1 MSTEVEAVKR
11 HKTNKKSKQIDLSS
25 FDHVPPHNL
34 EAERA
39 VIGALLLNPVLCDEI
54 ISRLRDTDFYSDAN
68 RRVFKN
74 IINLRN
80 DNSGIDVTLLADRMA
95 KSEELEAVG
104 GMAYLAE
111 LMQSVHV
118 TFHATHYADIVR
130 EKSLLRQLI
139 HITSSITQEA
149 YSADAVPKVL
159 LNKSSQQVFELCE
172 SLTMNMIV
180 DIKTALDTVRD
191 YIDSKMRGVVDGIKT
206 GFPRLDE
213 ILEGLHSSELIIVAA
228 RPSMGK
234 TALATN
240 IAEHVAID
248 QKLPVLIVSLEMSAF
263 ELTLRMICS
272 RGRIDSE
279 KIRKNRM
286 LHTDHEKFQIA
297 TNELSTSPIFI
308 DETPSRS
315 ISEIAAVARR
325 LKRQMDLRLIVIDYI
340 GLIEPENSME
350 PRQEQVSK
358 IARRLKGLAR
368 ELKIP
373 VLCLAQL
380 NRQAE
385 MTKDNRPKLS
395 HLRESG
401 AIEQD
406 ADVVVFIHREDR
418 YMSQEEAIQKGLLG
432 KADII
437 VAKQRNGRID
447 DTVLQWTGEFTRFDD
462 PTYHTIEEYNDFTVF
477 AGNSNNEQF
486 ESDAGKWNTNQ
497 KTNYNNIINE
507 NDELDV
513 PDTF

>member
-1 MSTEVEAVKR
+1 MTSESEPIKR
-11 HKTNKKSKQIDLSS
+11 RKSSKKSEPVNLAA
-25 FDHVPPHNL
+25 FDHAPPHNL

-39 VIGALLLNPVLCDEI
+39 VIGALLLNPMLCDDV
-54 ISRLRDTDFYSDAN
+54 ISRLHDTDFYSDAN
-68 RRVFKN
+68 RRIFKN
-74 IINLRN
+74 IIDLRN
-80 DNSGIDVTLLADRMA
+80 DGGGIDITLLADQMS

-118 TFHATHYADIVR
+118 TFHAVYYAAIVR

-149 YSADAVPKVL
+149 YSPDAISKDL

-172 SLTMNMIV
+172 SQTMNMIV
-180 DIKTALDTVRD
+180 DIKTALDSVRD

-213 ILEGLHSSELIIVAA
+213 ILEGLHSNELIIIAA

-248 QKLPVLIVSLEMSAF
+248 QKLPVLMVSLEMSAF

-272 RGRIDSE
+272 RGRIDGE

-286 LHTDHEKFQIA
+286 LQEDHEKFQTA
-297 TNELSTSPIFI
+297 TNELSTSPIYI
-308 DETPSRS
+308 DETPSRT

-325 LKRQMDLRLIVIDYI
+325 LKRQMDLRLLVIDYI

-373 VLCLAQL
+373 IVCLAQL

-418 YMSQEEAIQKGLLG
+418 YMSQEDAIQKGLLG

-447 DTVLQWTGEFTRFDD
+447 DTVLQWIGEFTRFED
-462 PTYHTIEEYNDFTVF
+462 PTYHTVEEYNDFAVYS
-477 AGNSNNEQF
+477 GNASNNRL
-486 ESDAGKWNTNQ
+486 ESPTTQWTSTNQ
-497 KTNYNNIINE
+497 TAKYNTINE
-507 NDELDV
+507 EPEV
-513 PDTF
+513 PDSF

>member
-1 MSTEVEAVKR
+1 MTPELEPVKR
-11 HKTNKKSKQIDLSS
+11 RKSNKKSEPVALSAFDLA
-25 FDHVPPHNL
+25 PPHNL

-39 VIGALLLNPVLCDEI
+39 VIGALLLNPMLCDEV
-54 ISRLRDTDFYSDAN
+54 ISRLRDSDFYSDAN
-68 RRVFKN
+68 RRIFKN
-74 IINLRN
+74 IIELRN
-80 DNSGIDVTLLADRMA
+80 DGGGIDITLLADRMS

-118 TFHATHYADIVR
+118 TFHAVYYAAIVR

-149 YSADAVPKVL
+149 YSPDAISKDL

-180 DIKTALDTVRD
+180 DIKTALDSVRD

-213 ILEGLHSSELIIVAA
+213 ILEGLHSNELIIIAA

-248 QKLPVLIVSLEMSAF
+248 QKLPVLMVSLEMSAF

-272 RGRIDSE
+272 RGRIDGE

-286 LHTDHEKFQIA
+286 LQEDHEKFQTA
-297 TNELSTSPIFI
+297 TNELSNSPIYI
-308 DETPSRS
+308 DETPSRT

-325 LKRQMDLRLIVIDYI
+325 LKRQMDLRLLVIDYI

-373 VLCLAQL
+373 IVCLAQL

-406 ADVVVFIHREDR
+406 ADVVIFIHREDR
-418 YMSQEEAIQKGLLG
+418 FMSQEEAIQKGLLG

-447 DTVLQWTGEFTRFDD
+447 DTVLQWIGEYTRFEDQ
-462 PTYHTIEEYNDFTVF
+462 TYHTVEEYNDFAVYS
-477 AGNSNNEQF
+477 GNANADRIDSTAAQWTSTKQTKNFNP
-486 ESDAGKWNTNQ
+486 
-497 KTNYNNIINE
+497 
-507 NDELDV
+507 DEEPEI
-513 PDTF
+513 PDSF

>member
-1 MSTEVEAVKR
+1 MS
-11 HKTNKKSKQIDLSS
+11 
-25 FDHVPPHNL
+25 
-34 EAERA
+34 
-39 VIGALLLNPVLCDEI
+39 
-54 ISRLRDTDFYSDAN
+54 
-68 RRVFKN
+68 
-74 IINLRN
+74 
-80 DNSGIDVTLLADRMA
+80 

-104 GMAYLAE
+104 GMAYLGE

-118 TFHATHYADIVR
+118 TSHSSFYAAIVR

-139 HITSSITQEA
+139 HLTSSITQDA
-149 YSADAVPKVL
+149 YSPDAAPKDL
-159 LNKSSQQVFELCE
+159 LNKSSQQIFELCE

-180 DIKTALDTVRD
+180 DIKSALDSVRD
-191 YIDSKMRGVVDGIKT
+191 YIDSKMRGIVDGIKT

-213 ILEGLHSSELIIVAA
+213 ILEGLHASELIIIAA

-248 QKLPVLIVSLEMSAF
+248 QKLPVLMVSLEMSAF

-286 LHTDHEKFQIA
+286 LQPDHEKFQAA
-297 TNELSTSPIFI
+297 TNELSSSPIFI
-308 DETPSRS
+308 DETPSRT

-340 GLIEPENSME
+340 GLIEPENAMD

-373 VLCLAQL
+373 VVCLAQL

-406 ADVVVFIHREDR
+406 ADVVIFIHREDR
-418 YMSQEEAIQKGLLG
+418 YMSQEDAIQKGLLG

-437 VAKQRNGRID
+437 IAKQRNGRID
-447 DTVLQWTGEFTRFDD
+447 DTILHWTGEFTRFDD
-462 PTYHTIEEYNDFTVF
+462 PTYHTAEEYDDFNVYSGNINNDK
-477 AGNSNNEQF
+477 F
-486 ESDAGKWNTNQ
+486 EADAGQWATN
-497 KTNYNNIINE
+497 KNTNYNSINL
-507 NDELDV
+507 DEPEV

>member
-1 MSTEVEAVKR
+1 MSTELEVVRRRKSS
-11 HKTNKKSKQIDLSS
+11 KKAAPVDISS

-39 VIGALLLNPVLCDEI
+39 VIGALLLDPMLCDEV
-54 ISRLRDTDFYSDAN
+54 ISRLRESDFYSDAN
-68 RRVFKN
+68 RRIFKN
-74 IINLRN
+74 IIGLRN
-80 DNSGIDVTLLADRMA
+80 DGSGIDITLLADRLS
-95 KSEELEAVG
+95 KGEELEAIG

-118 TFHATHYADIVR
+118 TFHATFYANIVR

-139 HITSSITQEA
+139 HITSSITQDA
-149 YSADAVPKVL
+149 YSPDAVSKDL

-180 DIKTALDTVRD
+180 DIKTALDSVRD
-191 YIDSKMRGVVDGIKT
+191 YIDSKMRGVIDGIKT

-213 ILEGLHSSELIIVAA
+213 ILEGLHSSELIIIAA

-248 QKLPVLIVSLEMSAF
+248 QKLPVLMVSLEMSAF

-286 LHTDHEKFQIA
+286 LQEDHEKFQIA
-297 TNELSTSPIFI
+297 TNELSASPIFI
-308 DETPSRS
+308 DETPSRT

-325 LKRQMDLRLIVIDYI
+325 LKRQMDLKLIVIDYI
-340 GLIEPENSME
+340 GLIEPENPMD

-447 DTVLQWTGEFTRFDD
+447 DTVLQWIGEFTKFED
-462 PTYHTIEEYNDFTVF
+462 PTFHTVEEYNDFAVF
-477 AGNSNNEQF
+477 SGNANNENYAP
-486 ESDAGKWNTNQ
+486 ESGQWTTNQ
-497 KTNYNNIINE
+497 TKNYNI
-507 NDELDV
+507 NDEPEV

>member
-1 MSTEVEAVKR
+1 MLTETKNGKR
-11 HKTNKKSKQIDLSS
+11 RKQIKNSDAIDTVS
-25 FDHVPPHNL
+25 FEHVPPHNL

-39 VIGALLLNPVLCDEI
+39 VIGALLLNPMLCDEI
-54 ISRLRDTDFYSDAN
+54 ISRLHDIDFYSDAN
-68 RRVFKN
+68 RRIFKN
-74 IINLRN
+74 IIGLRN
-80 DNSGIDVTLLADRMA
+80 DGCGIDITLLADRLS

-104 GMAYLAE
+104 GMAYLGE

-118 TFHATHYADIVR
+118 TFHATYYAAIVR

-139 HITSSITQEA
+139 HITSSITQDA
-149 YSADAVPKVL
+149 YLPDAVSKDL
-159 LNKSSQQVFELCE
+159 LNRSSQQVFELCE

-180 DIKTALDTVRD
+180 DIKTALDSVRD
-191 YIDSKMRGVVDGIKT
+191 YIDNKMRGIMDGIKT

-213 ILEGLHSSELIIVAA
+213 ILEGLHASELIIIAA

-240 IAEHVAID
+240 IAEYVAID
-248 QKLPVLIVSLEMSAF
+248 QKLPVLMVSLEMSAF

-279 KIRKNRM
+279 KIRKNKM
-286 LHTDHEKFQIA
+286 LQADFEKFQIA
-297 TNELSTSPIFI
+297 TNELSASPIYI
-308 DETPSRS
+308 DETPSRT

-325 LKRQMDLRLIVIDYI
+325 LKRQMNLQLLVIDYI
-340 GLIEPENSME
+340 GLIEPENSMD

-373 VLCLAQL
+373 VICLAQL

-406 ADVVVFIHREDR
+406 ADVVIFIHREDR
-418 YMSQEEAIQKGLLG
+418 YMSQEEALQKGLLG

-447 DTVLQWTGEFTRFDD
+447 DTVLQWTGEFTRFED
-462 PTYHTIEEYNDFTVF
+462 PTHHTYEDYNDFTVF
-477 AGNSNNEQF
+477 SGNINNDNF
-486 ESDAGKWNTNQ
+486 ESDAKQWSTNKNVDYNTI
-497 KTNYNNIINE
+497 T
-507 NDELDV
+507 DEPEV

>member
-1 MSTEVEAVKR
+1 MPTEIENVKR
-11 HKTNKKSKQIDLSS
+11 RKTSKKSDAVAAVS

-39 VIGALLLNPVLCDEI
+39 VIGALLLNPMLCDEI
-54 ISRLRDTDFYSDAN
+54 ISRLRATDFYSDAN
-68 RRVFKN
+68 SRIFKN
-74 IINLRN
+74 IIGLRN
-80 DNSGIDVTLLADRMA
+80 DGSGIDITLLTDRMA
-95 KSEELEAVG
+95 RSEELEAVG
-104 GMAYLAE
+104 GMAYLGE
-111 LMQSVHV
+111 LMQSVQV
-118 TFHATHYADIVR
+118 TFHAVYYADIVR

-139 HITSSITQEA
+139 HITSSITQDA
-149 YSADAVPKVL
+149 FSPDAVSKDL
-159 LNKSSQQVFELCE
+159 LNRSSQQVFDLCE

-180 DIKTALDTVRD
+180 DIKSALDSVRD
-191 YIDSKMRGVVDGIKT
+191 YIDGKMRGVIDGIKT

-213 ILEGLHSSELIIVAA
+213 ILEGLHSSELIIIAA

-248 QKLPVLIVSLEMSAF
+248 QKLPVLMVSLEMSAF

-286 LHTDHEKFQIA
+286 LQSDHEKFQIA
-297 TNELSTSPIFI
+297 TNELSGSPIYI
-308 DETPSRS
+308 DETPLRT
-315 ISEIAAVARR
+315 ISEISAVARR

-340 GLIEPENSME
+340 GLIEPENSKD

-373 VLCLAQL
+373 VMCLAQL

-406 ADVVVFIHREDR
+406 ADVVIFIHREDR
-418 YMSQEEAIQKGLLG
+418 YMSQEEAMQKGLLG

-447 DTVLQWTGEFTRFDD
+447 DAVLQWTGEFTRFED
-462 PTYHTIEEYNDFTVF
+462 PTYHTVEEYNEFNVY
-477 AGNSNNEQF
+477 AGSTNNEKF
-486 ESDAGKWNTNQ
+486 ESDAGQWTTKKTAAYNTN
-497 KTNYNNIINE
+497 
-507 NDELDV
+507 NDEPEV